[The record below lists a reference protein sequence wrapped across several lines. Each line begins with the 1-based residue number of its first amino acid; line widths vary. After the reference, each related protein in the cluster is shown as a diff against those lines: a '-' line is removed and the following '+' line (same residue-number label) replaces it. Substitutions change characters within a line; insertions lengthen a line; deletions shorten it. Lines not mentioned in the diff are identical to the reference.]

1 MSYMSCETVKAKMI
15 VYCRYYVD
23 ETTGILYGLDVNAD
37 EQVVKFPEFRLP

>member
-15 VYCRYYVD
+15 VYDRYVD

-37 EQVVKFPEFRLP
+37 EQIVKFPQFHLP

>member
-1 MSYMSCETVKAKMI
+1 MSYMPCETVKAKMI
-15 VYCRYYVD
+15 VYYRYVD